1 MAPVSGARR
10 PRGQTNSGLSE
21 PQLKAALADWSDAVQ
36 AAARAQGLSVSRLAD
51 ETGIGRTRLHGW
63 LNGTNAPN
71 PWALSAIA
79 QVIAVPVTEQMQAL
93 GWLPNDA
100 QISLPAAVDQLDL
113 RLTVQRI
120 RQAVDE
126 LAMLEEHPAALVSL
140 ALLVPSNRTAPDT
153 ERWQAHLAAAP
164 TGDVYRFN
172 AGLYAEFDLRAGVE
186 PLSWEDL
193 EARFDDYVTTAPAS
207 LARRTS
213 DPADVD
219 AIKRERIELHGRLL
233 GEPSARWGTWVGEG
247 GSRWRSLSVTN
258 RQRTHLFLPFD
269 HRRNRAATAAPAVLS
284 DPDGRTLRNVAFL
297 GVPHSQASLAA
308 AFVSRALGWA
318 FTNVA
323 QTTNEIYG
331 ARNRRQRIDTAHIT
345 TIALNMMRSHQ
356 LGARNTVWELHR
368 PDVLAEPE
376 LLTALAQSHEP
387 FVVYVRP
394 SGALMSLWEERQV
407 DNLGFEGLEPA
418 LRNRAAFMAETSRHL
433 EDALRARPPY
443 TYVAF
448 QLTPDEDHLIESSA
462 GGLEPPELSDWA
474 LRIAWSVL
482 VKLTGS
488 ADAAASILD
497 PTSLMA
503 KFAPRLAADPLL
515 AGSELCEVELR

>member
-1 MAPVSGARR
+1 MSGERR
-10 PRGQTNSGLSE
+10 PSGQTHSGLSE
-21 PQLKAALADWSDAVQ
+21 PQLKAALAGWSERVQ

-79 QVIAVPVTEQMQAL
+79 QVIALPITEQMQAL

-100 QISLPAAVDQLDL
+100 QMSLSVASDQLDL
-113 RLTVQRI
+113 RLSVQRM
-120 RQAVDE
+120 RQVVDE
-126 LAMLEEHPAALVSL
+126 LAMLEEHPAGLVSL
-140 ALLVPSNRTAPDT
+140 ALLAPSDPTAPDT
-153 ERWQAHLAAAP
+153 ERWKAQLASAP
-164 TGDVYRFN
+164 AGDSYQFN
-172 AGLYAEFDLRAGVE
+172 AGLYAEFNLRSGVE

-193 EARFDDYVTTAPAS
+193 EAQFSDYLATAPLS
-207 LARRTS
+207 LARRQS
-213 DPADVD
+213 SAADVD

-247 GSRWRSLSVTN
+247 GWRWRSLSLTN
-258 RQRTHLFLPFD
+258 RPRTHLFLPFD
-269 HRRNRAATAAPAVLS
+269 HRRNRAATAAPAVLK
-284 DPDGRTLRNVAFL
+284 DLDGKTLRNVAFL

-345 TIALNMMRSHQ
+345 TIALNMMRSHE

-368 PDVLAEPE
+368 TDVLAEPE
-376 LLTALAQSHEP
+376 FLAALAQSHEP

-394 SGALMSLWEERQV
+394 SRALMSLWEERQR

-418 LRNRAAFMAETSRHL
+418 LRNRAAFMAETSQHV
-433 EDALRARPPY
+433 EEVLRVRPPHS
-443 TYVAF
+443 YVAF
-448 QLTPDEDHLIESSA
+448 DFTPDEDPLIGSSA
-462 GGLEPPELSDWA
+462 QRFEPPELSDWA
-474 LRIAWSVL
+474 LRIAWRVL
-482 VKLTGS
+482 LKLAGS
-488 ADAAASILD
+488 ADAAASLLD

-503 KFAPRLAADPLL
+503 RFAPRLAADSLL
-515 AGSELCEVELR
+515 TGPELRELEFH